1 MNYVALQMLLGDK
14 LKYLGLVIGISFAA
28 MLITQQAG
36 ILVGLAHQTGAFIRD
51 TSQADIWLMDPEVRF
66 SQDALPLKDTLLYR
80 ARSVEGVEW
89 AVPLYFGFV
98 KMKLP
103 DGTRKV
109 VQVVGLDDATLTG
122 GPPEM
127 VYGEL
132 ADLRKDK
139 ALLVDATIMDS
150 KLALRRE
157 NKRPLRIGDRVTFS
171 EKQEAVVTAT
181 FKASK
186 SFFWEPLVYTTY
198 SRAKQLAPTEP
209 KMTPYVLVKAQP
221 GVDKQVLVDR
231 LESQLGIRARTN
243 EQFDQATIDF
253 ILKET
258 GILINF
264 GMAVALGFIVGA
276 LVAGQM
282 LYNFT
287 LDNLRY
293 YGALKALGA
302 TNARVM
308 GMVLLQATVVGVI
321 GYGLGVGMASVLGT
335 IVAKGGLAFLLPWQV
350 LVLTAVAIMFI
361 CLISAGLCLQRVAKL
376 EPAVVFKA

>member
-1 MNYVALQMLLGDK
+1 MNYVALRMLLGDK
-14 LKYLGLVIGISFAA
+14 LKYLGLIVGISFAA

-66 SQDALPLKDTLLYR
+66 SQDALALKDTLLYR
-80 ARSVEGVEW
+80 ARSVEGVDW

-127 VYGEL
+127 VVGQL
-132 ADLRKDK
+132 SDLRKDK
-139 ALLVDATIMDS
+139 TLLVDATIMDT

-157 NKRPLRIGDRVTFS
+157 GGRPLKIGDRVTFS
-171 EKQEAVVTAT
+171 DKQEAVVTAT
-181 FKASK
+181 YKASK
-186 SFFWEPLVYTTY
+186 SFFWEPMVYTTY

-209 KMTPYVLVKAQP
+209 KMTPYVLVKAKP
-221 GVDKQVLVDR
+221 GVDLHQLTGR
-231 LESQLGIRARTN
+231 LEAQLGVRARTN
-243 EQFDQATIDF
+243 AEFDRATVDF

-264 GMAVALGFIVGA
+264 GMAVALGFAVGA

-293 YGALKALGA
+293 YGALKALG
-302 TNARVM
+302 TTDARLM
-308 GMVLLQATVVGVI
+308 GMVLLQAAVVGLI
-321 GYGLGVGMASVLGT
+321 GYGIGVGLAAGLGT
-335 IVAKGGLAFLLPWQV
+335 LVAKGGLAFLLPWQI
-350 LVLTAVAIMFI
+350 LVLTAGAIMVI
-361 CLISAGLCLQRVAKL
+361 CLASAGLCLHRVLKL
-376 EPAVVFKA
+376 EAAAVFK

>member
-1 MNYVALQMLLGDK
+1 MNFVALRMLLGDR
-14 LKYLGLVIGISFAA
+14 LKYLGLVVGIGFAS

-66 SQDALPLKDTLLYR
+66 SQDALALKDTLLYR
-80 ARSVEGVEW
+80 ARSVDGVEW

-127 VYGEL
+127 VQGTL

-139 ALLVDATIMDS
+139 ALLVDDTILAS

-157 NKRPLRIGDRVTFS
+157 GNRPLRIGDRVTFS
-171 EKQEAVVTAT
+171 DKQEAVVTGT
-181 FKASK
+181 YRASK
-186 SFFWEPLVYTTY
+186 SFFWEPMVYTTY
-198 SRAKQLAPTEP
+198 SRAKTLAPGEP
-209 KMTPYVLVKAQP
+209 KMTPYVLVKARP
-221 GVDKQVLVDR
+221 GVDLGVLTDR
-231 LESQLGIRARTN
+231 LEAQLGVRARTN
-243 EQFDQATIDF
+243 AQFDRATVDF
-253 ILKET
+253 ILRET

-264 GMAVALGFIVGA
+264 GLAVGLGFLVGA

-293 YGALKALGA
+293 YGALKALG
-302 TNARVM
+302 TSNARLI
-308 GMVLLQATVVGVI
+308 GMVLLQAAVVGLV
-321 GYGLGVGMASVLGT
+321 GYGIGIGLAAVLGT
-335 IVAKGGLAFLLPWQV
+335 LVARGGLAFLLPWQV
-350 LVLTAVAIMFI
+350 LVLTALAIILI
-361 CLISAGLCLQRVAKL
+361 CLAASVLCISRVLKL
-376 EPAVVFKA
+376 EAAAVFK

>member
-1 MNYVALQMLLGDK
+1 VNYVALRMLLGDK
-14 LKYLGLVIGISFAA
+14 LKYLGLVVGISFAA

-66 SQDALPLKDTLLYR
+66 SQDALALKDTLLYR

-127 VYGEL
+127 VHGRLE
-132 ADLRKDK
+132 DLRKDK
-139 ALLVDATIMDS
+139 AVLMDDTILGT

-157 NKRPLRIGDRVTFS
+157 NRRPLRIGDRVTFS
-171 EKQEAVVTAT
+171 DKQEAVVAGTYR
-181 FKASK
+181 ASK
-186 SFFWEPLVYTTY
+186 SFFWEPMVYTTY
-198 SRAKQLAPTEP
+198 SRAKMLAPTEP
-209 KMTPYVLVKAQP
+209 KMTPYVLVKAKP
-221 GVDKQVLVDR
+221 GVNPAELTQK
-231 LESQLGIRARTN
+231 LEAQLGVRARTN
-243 EQFDQATIDF
+243 EEFDRATIDF

-258 GILINF
+258 GILVNF
-264 GMAVALGFIVGA
+264 GMAVALGFLVGA

-302 TNARVM
+302 SNRRLM
-308 GMVLLQATVVGVI
+308 GMVLLQAAVVGVI
-321 GYGLGVGMASVLGT
+321 GYGIGIGLAAGLGT
-335 IVAKGGLAFLLPWQV
+335 VVSEGGLAFLLPWQV
-350 LVLTAVAIMFI
+350 LALSAAAIVLI
-361 CLISAGLCLQRVAKL
+361 CLAASALCLNRVLKL
-376 EPAVVFKA
+376 EAAAVFK

>member
-1 MNYVALQMLLGDK
+1 VNYVALRMLLGDK
-14 LKYLGLVIGISFAA
+14 LKYLGLIVGISFAA

-66 SQDALPLKDTLLYR
+66 SQDALALKDTLLYR
-80 ARSVEGVEW
+80 ARSVEGVDW

-127 VYGEL
+127 VVGQL
-132 ADLRKDK
+132 SDLRKDK
-139 ALLVDATIMDS
+139 ALLVDATILDT
-150 KLALRRE
+150 KLALRRDH
-157 NKRPLRIGDRVTFS
+157 NRPLAIGDRVTFS
-171 EKQEAVVTAT
+171 DKQEAVVTAT
-181 FKASK
+181 YKASK
-186 SFFWEPLVYTTY
+186 SFFWEPMVYTTY
-198 SRAKQLAPTEP
+198 SRAKTLAPSEP
-209 KMTPYVLVKAQP
+209 KMTPYVLVKAKP
-221 GVDKQVLVDR
+221 GVDIHQLTRK
-231 LESQLGIRARTN
+231 LEEQLGIRARTN
-243 EQFDQATIDF
+243 AEFDQATIDF

-264 GMAVALGFIVGA
+264 GMAVALGFAVGA

-302 TNARVM
+302 TNVRLM
-308 GMVLLQATVVGVI
+308 GMVLLQAAVVGVI
-321 GYGLGVGMASVLGT
+321 GYGIGVGMAAILGT
-335 IVAKGGLAFLLPWQV
+335 AVSKGGLAFLLPWQI
-350 LVLTAVAIMFI
+350 LVLTAVAIVLI
-361 CLISAGLCLQRVAKL
+361 CLAAAGLCLNRVLKL
-376 EPAVVFKA
+376 EAAAVFK

>member
-1 MNYVALQMLLGDK
+1 VNFVALRMLLGDK
-14 LKYLGLVIGISFAA
+14 LKYLGLIVGISFAS

-66 SQDALPLKDTLLYR
+66 SQDALALKDTLLYR
-80 ARSVEGVEW
+80 ARSVEGVDW

-127 VYGEL
+127 VVGQL
-132 ADLRKDK
+132 SDLRKDK
-139 ALLVDATIMDS
+139 ALLVDATILDT

-157 NKRPLRIGDRVTFS
+157 GNRPLAIGDRVTFS
-171 EKQEAVVTAT
+171 DKQEAVVVGTY
-181 FKASK
+181 KASK
-186 SFFWEPLVYTTY
+186 SFFWEPMVYTTY
-198 SRAKQLAPTEP
+198 SRAKTLAPSEP
-209 KMTPYVLVKAQP
+209 KMTPYVLVKARQ
-221 GVDKQVLVDR
+221 GEDLHALTQR
-231 LESQLGIRARTN
+231 LEEQLGIRARTN
-243 EQFDQATIDF
+243 EEFDQATIDF

-264 GMAVALGFIVGA
+264 GMAVALGFAVGA

-302 TNARVM
+302 SNLRLM
-308 GMVLLQATVVGVI
+308 GMVLLQAAVVGVI
-321 GYGLGVGMASVLGT
+321 GYGIGVGLAAALGT
-335 IVAKGGLAFLLPWQV
+335 AVAKGGLAFLLPWQI
-350 LVLTAVAIMFI
+350 LALTAVAIVVI
-361 CLISAGLCLQRVAKL
+361 CLASAALCLNRVLKL
-376 EPAVVFKA
+376 EAAAVFK

>member
-1 MNYVALQMLLGDK
+1 MNYIALRMLLGDK
-14 LKYLGLVIGISFAA
+14 LKYLGLIVGISFAA

-66 SQDALPLKDTLLYR
+66 SQDALALKDTLLYR

-127 VYGEL
+127 VVGQL
-132 ADLRKDK
+132 SDLRKDK
-139 ALLVDATIMDS
+139 ALLVDASILGT

-157 NKRPLRIGDRVTFS
+157 NKRPLAIGDRVTFS
-171 EKQEAVVTAT
+171 DKQEAVVTAT
-181 FKASK
+181 YKASK
-186 SFFWEPLVYTTY
+186 SFFWEPMVYTTY
-198 SRAKQLAPTEP
+198 SRAKQMAPSEP
-209 KMTPYVLVKAQP
+209 KMTPYVLVKAKP
-221 GVDKQVLVDR
+221 GVDVHQLTQK
-231 LESQLGIRARTN
+231 LEEQLGVRARTN
-243 EQFDQATIDF
+243 AEFDQATVDF

-264 GMAVALGFIVGA
+264 GMAVALGFAVGA

-293 YGALKALGA
+293 YGALKALG
-302 TNARVM
+302 TTDARLM
-308 GMVLLQATVVGVI
+308 GMVLLQASVVGVI
-321 GYGLGVGMASVLGT
+321 GYGIGVGMAAGLGT
-335 IVAKGGLAFLLPWQV
+335 VVAKGGLAFLLPWQI
-350 LVLTAVAIMFI
+350 LVITAVAILLI
-361 CLISAGLCLQRVAKL
+361 CLAAAALCLNRVLKL
-376 EPAVVFKA
+376 EAAAVFK

>member
-1 MNYVALQMLLGDK
+1 MNFVALRMLLGDK
-14 LKYLGLVIGISFAA
+14 LKYLGLVVGISFAA

-66 SQDALPLKDTLLYR
+66 SQDAPALKDTLLYR
-80 ARSVEGVEW
+80 ARSVDGVEW

-109 VQVVGLDDATLTG
+109 VQLVGLDDATLTG

-127 VYGEL
+127 VHGKL
-132 ADLRKDK
+132 SDLRMDK
-139 ALLVDATIMDS
+139 ALLVDDTILGT

-157 NKRPLRIGDRVTFS
+157 GRRPLAIGDRVTFS
-171 EKQEAVVTAT
+171 DKQEAVVTGT
-181 FKASK
+181 YKASK
-186 SFFWEPLVYTTY
+186 SFFWEPMVYTTY
-198 SRAKQLAPTEP
+198 SRAKQMAPSEP
-209 KMTPYVLVKAQP
+209 KMTPYVLVKAKP
-221 GVDKQVLVDR
+221 GVDMHELTQR
-231 LESQLGIRARTN
+231 LEAQLNVRARTN
-243 EQFDQATIDF
+243 AEFDQATVDF

-258 GILINF
+258 GILVNF
-264 GMAVALGFIVGA
+264 GLAVGLGFLVGA

-293 YGALKALGA
+293 YGALKALG
-302 TNARVM
+302 TSNARLV
-308 GMVLLQATVVGVI
+308 GMVLLQASVVGVI
-321 GYGLGVGMASVLGT
+321 GYGIGVGLASVLGT
-335 IVAKGGLAFLLPWQV
+335 LVAKGGLAFLLPWQV
-350 LVLTAVAIMFI
+350 LVLTAFAIILI
-361 CLISAGLCLQRVAKL
+361 CLAASVLCVSRVLKL
-376 EPAVVFKA
+376 EAAAVFK

>member
-1 MNYVALQMLLGDK
+1 MNYVALRMLLGDK
-14 LKYLGLVIGISFAA
+14 LKYLGLVLGISFAA

-66 SQDALPLKDTLLYR
+66 SQDALALKDTLLYR
-80 ARSVEGVEW
+80 ARSVDGVEW

-127 VYGEL
+127 VHGKL
-132 ADLRKDK
+132 SDLRMDK
-139 ALLVDATIMDS
+139 ALLVDATILDS
-150 KLALRRE
+150 KLKLRRE
-157 NKRPLRIGDRVTFS
+157 GGRPLAIGDRVTFS
-171 EKQEAVVTAT
+171 DKQEAVVAGTY
-181 FKASK
+181 KASK
-186 SFFWEPLVYTTY
+186 SFFWEPMVYTTY
-198 SRAKQLAPTEP
+198 SRAKQMAPSEP
-209 KMTPYVLVKAQP
+209 KMTPYVLVKAKP
-221 GVDKQVLVDR
+221 GQDLKALTQR
-231 LESQLGIRARTN
+231 LEEQLGVRARTN
-243 EQFDQATIDF
+243 AEFDQATIDF

-264 GMAVALGFIVGA
+264 GMAVALGFLVGA

-287 LDNLRY
+287 LDNLRF
-293 YGALKALGA
+293 YGALKALGT
-302 TNARVM
+302 TNRRLM
-308 GMVLLQATVVGVI
+308 GMVLLQASVVGLI
-321 GYGLGVGMASVLGT
+321 GYGIGVGLAAGLGT
-335 IVAKGGLAFLLPWQV
+335 LVAKGGLAFLLPWQV
-350 LVLTAVAIMFI
+350 LVLSAAAIIVI
-361 CLISAGLCLQRVAKL
+361 CLSSAALCLKQVIGL
-376 EPAVVFKA
+376 EPAVVFK

>member
-1 MNYVALQMLLGDK
+1 MNFVALRMLLGDK
-14 LKYLGLVIGISFAA
+14 LKYLGLVVGISFAA

-66 SQDALPLKDTLLYR
+66 SQDALALKDTLLYR

-127 VYGEL
+127 VHGKLE
-132 ADLRKDK
+132 DLRKDK
-139 ALLVDATIMDS
+139 ALLVDDTILGT
-150 KLALRRE
+150 KLKLRRE
-157 NKRPLRIGDRVTFS
+157 GGRPLAIGDRVTFS
-171 EKQEAVVTAT
+171 DKQEAVVTAT
-181 FKASK
+181 YRASK
-186 SFFWEPLVYTTY
+186 SFFWEPMVYTTY
-198 SRAKQLAPTEP
+198 SRAKTLAPSEP
-209 KMTPYVLVKAQP
+209 KMTPYVLVKAKP
-221 GVDKQVLVDR
+221 GVNLHYLTQR
-231 LESQLGIRARTN
+231 LEAQLNVRARTN
-243 EQFDQATIDF
+243 AEFDQATVDF

-264 GMAVALGFIVGA
+264 GMAVALGFLVGA

-302 TNARVM
+302 SNVRLV
-308 GMVLLQATVVGVI
+308 GMVLLQAAVVGVI
-321 GYGLGVGMASVLGT
+321 GYGVGVGLAAGLGT
-335 IVAKGGLAFLLPWQV
+335 LVARHGLAFLLPWQI
-350 LVLTAVAIMFI
+350 LVLTALAIIVI
-361 CLISAGLCLQRVAKL
+361 CLAASVLCVSRVLKL
-376 EPAVVFKA
+376 EAAAVFK

>member
-1 MNYVALQMLLGDK
+1 MNYVALRMLLGDK
-14 LKYLGLVIGISFAA
+14 LKYLGLVLGISFAA

-66 SQDALPLKDTLLYR
+66 SQDALALKDTLLYR
-80 ARSVEGVEW
+80 ARSVDGVEW

-127 VYGEL
+127 VVGKL
-132 ADLRKDK
+132 SDLRMDK
-139 ALLVDATIMDS
+139 ALLVDATILDT
-150 KLALRRE
+150 KLKLRRE
-157 NKRPLRIGDRVTFS
+157 GGRPLEIGDRVTFS
-171 EKQEAVVTAT
+171 DKQEAVVTGT
-181 FKASK
+181 YKASK
-186 SFFWEPLVYTTY
+186 SFFWEPMVYTTY
-198 SRAKQLAPTEP
+198 SRAKQMAPSEP
-209 KMTPYVLVKAQP
+209 KMTPYVLVKAKP
-221 GVDKQVLVDR
+221 GQDLKALTQR
-231 LESQLGIRARTN
+231 LEEQLGVRARTN
-243 EQFDQATIDF
+243 AEFDQATIDF

-264 GMAVALGFIVGA
+264 GMAVALGFLVGA

-287 LDNLRY
+287 LDNLKF

-302 TNARVM
+302 TNRRLM
-308 GMVLLQATVVGVI
+308 GMVLLQAAVVGVI
-321 GYGLGVGMASVLGT
+321 GYGIGVGLAAGLGT
-335 IVAKGGLAFLLPWQV
+335 LVAKGGLAFLLPWQV
-350 LVLTAVAIMFI
+350 LAVSAVAIIII
-361 CLISAGLCLQRVAKL
+361 CLASAALCLKQVIGL
-376 EPAVVFKA
+376 EPAVVFK

>member
-1 MNYVALQMLLGDK
+1 MNFVALRMLLGDK
-14 LKYLGLVIGISFAA
+14 LKYLGLIVGISFAS

-66 SQDALPLKDTLLYR
+66 SQDALALKDTLLYR
-80 ARSVEGVEW
+80 ARSVEGVDW

-127 VYGEL
+127 VVGQL
-132 ADLRKDK
+132 SDLRKDK
-139 ALLVDATIMDS
+139 ALLVDATILDT

-157 NKRPLRIGDRVTFS
+157 GNRPLAIGDRVTFS
-171 EKQEAVVTAT
+171 DKQEAVVAGTYR
-181 FKASK
+181 ASK
-186 SFFWEPLVYTTY
+186 SFFWEPMVYTTY
-198 SRAKQLAPTEP
+198 SRAKQLAPSEP
-209 KMTPYVLVKAQP
+209 KMTPYVLVKAKP
-221 GVDKQVLVDR
+221 GVDHHALTQR
-231 LESQLGIRARTN
+231 LEEQLGIRARTN
-243 EQFDQATIDF
+243 EEFDQATIDF

-264 GMAVALGFIVGA
+264 GMAVALGFAVGA

-302 TNARVM
+302 SNLRLM
-308 GMVLLQATVVGVI
+308 GMVLLQAAVVGVI
-321 GYGLGVGMASVLGT
+321 GYGIGVGLAAALGT
-335 IVAKGGLAFLLPWQV
+335 AVAEGGLAFLLPWQI
-350 LVLTAVAIMFI
+350 LALTALAIVVI
-361 CLISAGLCLQRVAKL
+361 CLASAALCLNRVLKL
-376 EPAVVFKA
+376 EAAAVFK

>member
-1 MNYVALQMLLGDK
+1 MNFVALRMLLGDK
-14 LKYLGLVIGISFAA
+14 LKYLGLIVGISFAS

-66 SQDALPLKDTLLYR
+66 SQDALALKDTLLYR
-80 ARSVEGVEW
+80 ARSVEGVDW

-127 VYGEL
+127 VVGQL
-132 ADLRKDK
+132 SDLRKDK
-139 ALLVDATIMDS
+139 ALLVDATILDT

-157 NKRPLRIGDRVTFS
+157 GNRPLAIGDRVTFS
-171 EKQEAVVTAT
+171 DKQEAVVVGTY
-181 FKASK
+181 KASK
-186 SFFWEPLVYTTY
+186 SFFWEPMVYTTY
-198 SRAKQLAPTEP
+198 SRAKTLAPSEP
-209 KMTPYVLVKAQP
+209 KMTPYVLVKARQ
-221 GVDKQVLVDR
+221 GEDLHALTQR
-231 LESQLGIRARTN
+231 LEEQLGIRARTN
-243 EQFDQATIDF
+243 EEFDQATIDF

-264 GMAVALGFIVGA
+264 GMAVALGFAVGA

-302 TNARVM
+302 SNLRLM
-308 GMVLLQATVVGVI
+308 GMVLLQAAVVGVI
-321 GYGLGVGMASVLGT
+321 GYGIGVGLAAALGT
-335 IVAKGGLAFLLPWQV
+335 AVAKGGLAFLLPWQI
-350 LVLTAVAIMFI
+350 LALTAVAIVVI
-361 CLISAGLCLQRVAKL
+361 CLASAALCLNRVLKL
-376 EPAVVFKA
+376 EAAAVFK

>member
-1 MNYVALQMLLGDK
+1 MNFVALRMLLGDK
-14 LKYLGLVIGISFAA
+14 LKYLGLVLGISFAA

-66 SQDALPLKDTLLYR
+66 SQDALALKDTLLYR
-80 ARSVEGVEW
+80 ARSVDGVEW

-127 VYGEL
+127 VVGQL
-132 ADLRKDK
+132 SDLRMDK
-139 ALLVDATIMDS
+139 ALLVDATILDT
-150 KLALRRE
+150 KLKLRRE
-157 NKRPLRIGDRVTFS
+157 GGRPLAIGDRVTFS
-171 EKQEAVVTAT
+171 DKQEAVVTGT
-181 FKASK
+181 YKASK
-186 SFFWEPLVYTTY
+186 SFFWEPMVYTTY
-198 SRAKQLAPTEP
+198 SRAKQMAPSEP
-209 KMTPYVLVKAQP
+209 KMTPYVLVKAKP
-221 GVDKQVLVDR
+221 GQDLHALTQR
-231 LESQLGIRARTN
+231 LEEQLGVRARTN
-243 EQFDQATIDF
+243 AEFDQATIDF

-264 GMAVALGFIVGA
+264 GMAVALGFLVGA

-293 YGALKALGA
+293 YGALKALGT
-302 TNARVM
+302 TNRRLM
-308 GMVLLQATVVGVI
+308 GMVLLQAAVVGLI
-321 GYGLGVGMASVLGT
+321 GYGIGVGLAAGLGT

-350 LVLTAVAIMFI
+350 LAISAVAILLI
-361 CLISAGLCLQRVAKL
+361 CLGAAALCLKQVISL
-376 EPAVVFKA
+376 EPAVVFK